1 MAPSSSSSSSS
12 SSSLSS
18 SSSSSE
24 GANAAS
30 NAASSSS
37 SDHLSSMAPSSSSSS
52 SSSSSLSCS
61 SSLSSSSSSSES
73 SSSSASSSSLK
84 RRANSSASSFSLSR
98 FPFGVF
104 PPPSETA
111 SDARSASSAR
121 RFSSL
126 LAFLFAFLSAFLPV
140 AVSAPPPFASRAL
153 TPAAVPTASLA
164 GNLLAGAFTGRP
176 FAMRSALRCSAS
188 LARFSAARL
197 RRPSTFPEIFPRP
210 SSSAWSSSPAAS
222 FKARYFCR
230 FASRLS
236 S

>member
-12 SSSLSS
+12 
-18 SSSSSE
+18 
-24 GANAAS
+24 
-30 NAASSSS
+30 
-37 SDHLSSMAPSSSSSS
+37 P
-52 SSSSSLSCS
+52 SSSLSCS
-61 SSLSSSSSSSES
+61 SSLSSSSSSSEV

-84 RRANSSASSFSLSR
+84 RRTNSSASSFSLSR
-98 FPFGVF
+98 FPFGVSL
-104 PPPSETA
+104 PPLETA
-111 SDARSASSAR
+111 LDARSASSAR

-140 AVSAPPPFASRAL
+140 AVLAPPPFASRAL

-164 GNLLAGAFTGRP
+164 GNLLAGMSTGRP
-176 FAMRSALRCSAS
+176 FAARSALRCSAS

-210 SSSAWSSSPAAS
+210 SSKASSSSPAAS
-222 FKARYFCR
+222 FKAWYFCR